1 MLLSK
6 GPKFAP
12 SGKFN
17 QKVLSRISMGF
28 VSLAATLR
36 TRAASR
42 SQNGITWDTLPPIPF
57 PPAHFF
63 LHPKSDKTDQQVA
76 AAFNIFM
83 KKINEQKC
91 LHIADNMSKKMWS
104 ALKELGQN
112 KDINITVSDK
122 RGEFVIT
129 TNAFYRESTILHLTD
144 TSVYTK
150 ITKTEYNEEV
160 KKFYGGIESVL
171 KSWNKK
177 TADRLTDCHPSKNT
191 LYILY
196 KTHKFEER
204 GEKATPSNTKV
215 RPIISGVGGPTDR
228 PSWVVCTI
236 ISQLLQFVGCH
247 LQNTNEI
254 LKSLNDIR
262 GKKIKTEIFYESFDV
277 ESLYTNIDNEA
288 AYEVVITKL
297 KQHYAQIKW
306 YGVSFRDIKSSLK
319 TCLNFNAFV
328 FNEQHYVQKRGLA
341 MGSRLAPVLAILYM
355 DKLESLS

>member
-112 KDINITVSDK
+112 KDLNITVSDK
-122 RGEFVIT
+122 GDLPILPIPFVSDWT
-129 TNAFYRESTILHLTD
+129 TNTVRNTLAQ
-144 TSVYTK
+144 V
-150 ITKTEYNEEV
+150 
-160 KKFYGGIESVL
+160 GIKAMIIEL
-171 KSWNKK
+171 KSPNLR
-177 TADRLTDCHPSKNT
+177 DRLMKSRRFDNKCQRRQCRVCPFIGNGGCGKKGVIYRIDCDCGDFYIGETGRPLAERFNEHSRAAEKPGTPS
-191 LYILY
+191 Y
-196 KTHKFEER
+196 KTTIWSKHSFEKHQ
-204 GEKATPSNTKV
+204 GSP
-215 RPIISGVGGPTDR
+215 
-228 PSWVVCTI
+228 
-236 ISQLLQFVGCH
+236 L
-247 LQNTNEI
+247 
-254 LKSLNDIR
+254 
-262 GKKIKTEIFYESFDV
+262 
-277 ESLYTNIDNEA
+277 
-288 AYEVVITKL
+288 
-297 KQHYAQIKW
+297 
-306 YGVSFRDIKSSLK
+306 SLK
-319 TCLNFNAFV
+319 L
-328 FNEQHYVQKRGLA
+328 
-341 MGSRLAPVLAILYM
+341 SILETERNTTRRRI
-355 DKLESLS
+355 LE